1 MIPRISVLFAL
12 CAGTDVQVVDMYRG
26 MKKPNGGKEAHP
38 ISNSNLADIQGVL
51 RYIHQ
56 EVIVEHAQGDPAR
69 TVRKYGIDS
78 IGRYR
83 VKVKNPSSA
92 EASAPIPGFG
102 AKFSAFDYGVATNN
116 DALEELAKGDFVGIQ
131 THTDAVI
138 ITAYPYYWF
147 SLPGYCPNL
156 PWTCIYG
163 NKQSACKTKQSDVGV
178 MPAVCATGGCA
189 GKSDKPAQVCAA
201 NLSLPDS
208 MSSCC
213 LRYSVHQAEDVIIMG
228 GLCNSSDT
236 PTGEP
241 GCVYAYQSLEE
252 KDFLSLDELVGIT
265 AAKCGN
271 SGERACTDWADW
283 RKNCYDPDKKY
294 KKRFKK
300 TDNPDGTMKVDV
312 EETDYCVEYDLHPYC
327 QDKPPD
333 LCNNVDCQNLSPSE
347 REIGLEFWL
356 GRCEEGQNTKR
367 AEGIVSAFV
376 KSAPKSHLMIDKELL
391 DSNFK
396 CISGGNTCK
405 PNTNGGPYC
414 TRQYG
419 GVCTPCYIPG
429 TETAFGNAN
438 FTPTCPFNILTEG
451 GYTPPQGTKCKSNN
465 AEDICCLYNV
475 NGPCSKSY
483 ADGSSVELS
492 IAGFMGVMAASLQDP
507 DQMFKFAVHWIEEN
521 GGTVEKEDQLKDE
534 VYWLWRVHPPKK
546 YDEAWKSF
554 QASLKASTAV
564 KFDGSGTSQKPG
576 TSEGPKPGGDSTTGE
591 PDKPGK
597 KSGMSFPVWILALAI
612 GAAAFLAAAWFYLFR
627 TPRQRQRGSF
637 VEEEDH
643 RSLQMTRM

>member
-1 MIPRISVLFAL
+1 
-12 CAGTDVQVVDMYRG
+12 
-26 MKKPNGGKEAHP
+26 
-38 ISNSNLADIQGVL
+38 
-51 RYIHQ
+51 
-56 EVIVEHAQGDPAR
+56 
-69 TVRKYGIDS
+69 
-78 IGRYR
+78 
-83 VKVKNPSSA
+83 
-92 EASAPIPGFG
+92 
-102 AKFSAFDYGVATNN
+102 
-116 DALEELAKGDFVGIQ
+116 
-131 THTDAVI
+131 
-138 ITAYPYYWF
+138 
-147 SLPGYCPNL
+147 
-156 PWTCIYG
+156 
-163 NKQSACKTKQSDVGV
+163 
-178 MPAVCATGGCA
+178 
-189 GKSDKPAQVCAA
+189 
-201 NLSLPDS
+201 
-208 MSSCC
+208 
-213 LRYSVHQAEDVIIMG
+213 MG

-597 KSGMSFPVWILALAI
+597 KSGMSFPVWIIALAI